1 MRSELKGKNEKYLS
15 GVSLDGLWKEGMG
28 SDYEN
33 KETPPSAVR
42 VSNDPKELAI
52 SKLVSRT
59 QIRNMLKLA
68 NHQRNKS
75 LSGAKYVT
83 RDSTLVQPDRIS
95 HFF

>member
-33 KETPPSAVR
+33 KETPSSAVR

-52 SKLVSRT
+52 FKAS
-59 QIRNMLKLA
+59 
-68 NHQRNKS
+68 
-75 LSGAKYVT
+75 
-83 RDSTLVQPDRIS
+83 
-95 HFF
+95 